1 MDSTFYIL
9 VEYYMTNFTSPND
22 IIKTIRQE
30 DPDFHIDNG
39 IVMAPRAGVEISN
52 DCPRQYKLMI
62 IEALKNGWLQPVA
75 YMKEKEFVWEK
86 LGE

>member
-1 MDSTFYIL
+1 MTF
-9 VEYYMTNFTSPND
+9 TTPD
-22 IIKTIRQE
+22 KIIKTIRQD

-39 IVMAPRAGVEISN
+39 FTMAPRAGFVISD

-62 IEALKNGWLQPVA
+62 IEAANNGWLQPVA
-75 YMKEKEFVWEK
+75 YMKESEYVWEV

>member
-1 MDSTFYIL
+1 MTF
-9 VEYYMTNFTSPND
+9 TTPD
-22 IIKTIRQE
+22 KIIKTIRQD

-39 IVMAPRAGVEISN
+39 FTMAPRAGFVISN

-62 IEALKNGWLQPVA
+62 IEATKNGWLQPVA
-75 YMKEKEFVWEK
+75 YMKESEYVWEV